1 MKIAIVEDEKKWQLI
16 VKEELES
23 YYRTNIEIDIF
34 STGEEFLETKEH
46 YQIVFMDIE
55 LPGKDGF
62 VVYKEY
68 TEQVSETVLII
79 ISTHTELC
87 RLGYRINAFRYIDK
101 LYPEEIRE
109 ALVSAEQTLRRYK
122 RIILKFFGM
131 KEQEVCCKDILYFE
145 AANHNV
151 TVKIGKDLFECRE
164 NIGKL
169 ALSLEKF
176 GFYPVHRGY
185 LVNLDHIKL
194 VGSKEIILDNG
205 DKLPVS
211 RRKYSDLKKRHIQWR
226 FENANA

>member
-1 MKIAIVEDEKKWQLI
+1 MKIAIIEDERKWQHI
-16 VKEELES
+16 VKREIES
-23 YYRTNIEIDIF
+23 CYRTNVEIDIF
-34 STGEEFLETKEH
+34 STGEDFLEKKES

-62 VVYKEY
+62 AVYKEY
-68 TEQVSETVLII
+68 TERVPETVLII
-79 ISTHTELC
+79 ISSHTELC
-87 RLGYRINAFRYIDK
+87 RLGYRIHAFRYIDK

-109 ALVSAEQTLRRYK
+109 ALVSTEQVLRRYK
-122 RIILKFFGM
+122 RINLKFSGM
-131 KEQEVCCKDILYFE
+131 KEQEVCCKDIFYFE

-151 TVKIGKDLFECRE
+151 RVKIGQEIFACRE
-164 NIGKL
+164 NISKL
-169 ALSLEKF
+169 AGVLEEY

-211 RRKYSDLKKRHIQWR
+211 RRRYSDLKIKHIQWR
-226 FENANA
+226 FENANE

>member
-1 MKIAIVEDEKKWQLI
+1 MRIAIVEDEKKWQHI
-16 VKEELES
+16 VKREVES
-23 YYRTNIEIDIF
+23 YKTNIKIDIF
-34 STGEEFLETKEH
+34 STGEEFLEEKGS

-62 VVYKEY
+62 AVYKEY

-101 LYPEEIRE
+101 MYPEEIRE
-109 ALVSAEQTLRRYK
+109 ALVSAEQALRRYK
-122 RIILKFFGM
+122 RITLKFSGM
-131 KEQEVCCKDILYFE
+131 MEQEVCCKDILYFE

-151 TVKIGKDLFECRE
+151 MVKIGQDIFECRE

-169 ALSLEKF
+169 GRSLEEF
-176 GFYPVHRGY
+176 GFCLVHRGY
-185 LVNLDHIKL
+185 LVNLDHIKV
-194 VGSKEIILDNG
+194 VGSKGIILDNG

-211 RRKYSDLKKRHIQWR
+211 RRKYSDLKIRHIQWR

>member
-1 MKIAIVEDEKKWQLI
+1 MKIAIVEDEKKWQHI
-16 VKEELES
+16 VKREIES
-23 YYRTNIEIDIF
+23 YYGTHIKIDVF
-34 STGEEFLETKEH
+34 SMGEEFIEKKET

-62 VVYKEY
+62 AVSKEY
-68 TEQVSETVLII
+68 TEQIAETILII
-79 ISTHTELC
+79 ISSHTELC

-109 ALVSAEQTLRRYK
+109 ALISAGKALRRYK
-122 RIILKFFGM
+122 RIVLKFSSM

-151 TVKIGKDLFECRE
+151 RVKIGQDVFECRE

-169 ALSLEKF
+169 ARALEEF
-176 GFYPVHRGY
+176 GFYLVHRGY
-185 LVNLDHIKL
+185 LVNLDYINV

-205 DKLPVS
+205 DKLPIS
-211 RRKYSDLKKRHIQWR
+211 RRRYSDLKIRHIQWR